1 MMEALTGD
9 VRFTELIGE
18 LQKRQRGGKET
29 IMCEY
34 IDMLEA
40 RGEKRGEKRGK
51 KKGKKLGEKMLSTL
65 LTELRNQGREE
76 DVWLAIGDEAARAR
90 LYKELSITDIG

>member
-40 RGEKRGEKRGK
+40 RGEKRGK